1 MDFGSGNGGILYYLI
16 KKHHLKECYSVEISK
31 NFLNFQKKYILN
43 SKFIKIKFSSIHNL
57 RKIKANSVNLTMLNS
72 VTQYFYS
79 NDYCL
84 KVLNRLINI
93 TSKRLFIYDIKNKEY
108 KDSYI
113 KNLCKRRKITI
124 KQFEKI
130 YKKAPLRFYNKS
142 FFKNFLKRKKLKF
155 KIFNN
160 PKFALDSKYGFCIL
174 IEK

>member
-1 MDFGSGNGGILYYLI
+1 M
-16 KKHHLKECYSVEISK
+16 
-31 NFLNFQKKYILN
+31 
-43 SKFIKIKFSSIHNL
+43 
-57 RKIKANSVNLTMLNS
+57 
-72 VTQYFYS
+72 
-79 NDYCL
+79 
-84 KVLNRLINI
+84 
-93 TSKRLFIYDIKNKEY
+93 FIYDIKNKEY

-130 YKKAPLRFYNKS
+130 YKKTPLRFYNKS